1 MGMNTTKV
9 CSGCGNP
16 FDPRRKGQRFCSAT
30 CGNRCRDGR
39 RRHRLTAESASKA
52 ASVAKSVETEHS
64 RQLARVRQPVE
75 RRLARQREASE
86 QCRLIEVAV
95 REHHLDRLQ
104 VELRTLAANFNRLC
118 GEQSELRALNV
129 ELEREVRR
137 LRQSQREDALDLMF
151 LASRVVLAVRDRD
164 FPLEDGTRSVFRRR
178 GWSLPAAQRQGQLT

>member
-1 MGMNTTKV
+1 MNTTKV

-39 RRHRLTAESASKA
+39 RWHRLTAESASKA

-64 RQLARVRQPVE
+64 RQLAIVRQPVE

-104 VELRTLAANFNRLC
+104 VELCTLAANFNRHC
-118 GEQSELRALNV
+118 GEQGELRALNV
-129 ELEREVRR
+129 ELERQVRR
-137 LRQSQREDALDLMF
+137 LRQNQREDGLDLMF
-151 LASRVVLAVRDRD
+151 LASRIVLAARDTGFQQDER
-164 FPLEDGTRSVFRRR
+164 TRAVFRRR
-178 GWSLPAAQRQGQLT
+178 GWSLQAVQRQGQLT